1 MLSVCGWSFYIFGPK
16 NNKFYVN
23 FSAGENE
30 LHKIFPANSFFSKGK
45 VSSLDEWNKE
55 QLFCCKK
62 EIYGRKS
69 EKEISKKVKK

>member
-1 MLSVCGWSFYIFGPK
+1 MFVDGLFYIFGPK

-55 QLFCCKK
+55 QIFLLQERNLRKKK
-62 EIYGRKS
+62 EKA
-69 EKEISKKVKK
+69 KKK